1 MLVQQQ
7 RRQITNLIA
16 GKNFPPPTVQQTQA
30 CHRTLFVEIAYLLI
44 PMEAANSTVNF
55 YEASPPNC
63 GRKSPQMGLS
73 VTTRG
78 FVNAQ
83 RN

>member
-1 MLVQQQ
+1 
-7 RRQITNLIA
+7 
-16 GKNFPPPTVQQTQA
+16 
-30 CHRTLFVEIAYLLI
+30 LFVEIGYLLI
-44 PMEAANSTVNF
+44 AMEAANSTVNF

-78 FVNAQ
+78 FMNTQ
-83 RN
+83 GD

>member
-1 MLVQQQ
+1 
-7 RRQITNLIA
+7 
-16 GKNFPPPTVQQTQA
+16 
-30 CHRTLFVEIAYLLI
+30 LFVEIGYLPI

-55 YEASPPNC
+55 YETSPPDC

-78 FVNAQ
+78 FVNTQ

>member
-1 MLVQQQ
+1 VL
-7 RRQITNLIA
+7 
-16 GKNFPPPTVQQTQA
+16 
-30 CHRTLFVEIAYLLI
+30 VEISYLLI
-44 PMEAANSTVNF
+44 PMEAANCTVNF
-55 YEASPPNC
+55 YETSPPNC

-83 RN
+83 GN

>member
-1 MLVQQQ
+1 V
-7 RRQITNLIA
+7 
-16 GKNFPPPTVQQTQA
+16 
-30 CHRTLFVEIAYLLI
+30 FVEIGYLLI

-55 YEASPPNC
+55 YETSPPNC

-78 FVNAQ
+78 FVNTQ
-83 RN
+83 GN

>member
-1 MLVQQQ
+1 M
-7 RRQITNLIA
+7 IA
-16 GKNFPPPTVQQTQA
+16 GKNLPPPTVQQTQA
-30 CHRTLFVEIAYLLI
+30 RHRTVFVEIGYLLVA
-44 PMEAANSTVNF
+44 MEAANSTVNF
-55 YEASPPNC
+55 YETSPPNC

-83 RN
+83 GN

>member
-1 MLVQQQ
+1 M
-7 RRQITNLIA
+7 
-16 GKNFPPPTVQQTQA
+16 
-30 CHRTLFVEIAYLLI
+30 FVEIGYLPI

-55 YEASPPNC
+55 YETSPPNC

-73 VTTRG
+73 VTARG

-83 RN
+83 GN